1 MTVAFEVLA
10 AATGVAGGVD
20 GGVSATLTE
29 LVRLL
34 LPGIESLGGVAVR
47 EVVPLAGT
55 AADEACEPTMP
66 PTAASKTAAF
76 VAAAVVVVVAAA
88 ATSA

>member
-10 AATGVAGGVD
+10 AATGVAC
-20 GGVSATLTE
+20 GVSATLTE

>member
-10 AATGVAGGVD
+10 AATGVAGVVD
-20 GGVSATLTE
+20 GGVSTTLTE

-47 EVVPLAGT
+47 DVAPLAGT
-55 AADEACEPTMP
+55 AADEACESTLLPS
-66 PTAASKTAAF
+66 AALKTAAV
-76 VAAAVVVVVAAA
+76 VAAAVVAAAA
-88 ATSA
+88 ATATT